1 MEPENKVIEDMAH
14 QLRGPLSAAIARL
27 NYILL
32 ESHLDSS
39 LEKQVRAIRGLCHK
53 ANRVAGSARL
63 FSLFSS
69 ADRSIHLRQTKIT
82 GSDLV
87 EMLIEC
93 AQDNE
98 ILISPERGI
107 RITVDQN
114 SFDTT
119 VRELSADPELFQQ
132 AINNLLD
139 NAAKY
144 SFSDT
149 VISITAQHRERMIL
163 IIVTNRG
170 IAISPQEVSKCVE
183 RGWRG
188 NEAKLVT
195 GEGSGLGLWVAD
207 HIMKAH
213 KGSVLISPTDSSGR
227 TQVQLVF
234 PDSKESS

>member
-1 MEPENKVIEDMAH
+1 MEPESKVIEDLAH

-27 NYILL
+27 NNILQ
-32 ESHLDSS
+32 ENHLDSS

-69 ADRSIHLRQTKIT
+69 AEQPIHLRLTKLT
-82 GSDLV
+82 SSDLM

-98 ILISPERGI
+98 ILISPQRQI

-114 SFDTT
+114 SLNTI
-119 VRELSADPELFQQ
+119 REISADPELLQQ
-132 AINNLLD
+132 AVNNLLD

-149 VISITAQHRERMIL
+149 VISITAQHRERMIK

-170 IAISPQEVSKCVE
+170 VSIRPQEVSKCVE

-188 NEAKLVT
+188 REAMLVT

-213 KGSVLISPTDSSGR
+213 QGSVLISPTDSSGC

-234 PDSKESS
+234 PASKESS